1 MLTACRSGKARPWVQ
16 RRIKRLQALALAVLA
31 AGFTAPFAGATS
43 ATGTI
48 AVTATTVASVSLTF
62 VSDGAGITLGSSG
75 TSAATVAFGSV
86 EAYGG
91 TVPSGVTKTVN
102 GTTNWSLSTPID
114 VVVQVANQTSSNYTL
129 TAALQTTD
137 GTNTWQLGATSL
149 STTAATLTSTGAY
162 GSTAYTYKL
171 TIPFSAAAGAISN
184 TINFTATA
192 N

>member
-1 MLTACRSGKARPWVQ
+1 MKNGRKLGLGILVA
-16 RRIKRLQALALAVLA
+16 IA
-31 AGFTAPFAGATS
+31 AGLVSPSAKATS
-43 ATGTI
+43 ATGTV

-62 VSDGAGITLGSSG
+62 VTDGAGITLGSSG

-86 EAYGG
+86 QAYGG
-91 TVPSGVTKTVN
+91 SVPAGVTKSVN

-129 TAALQTTD
+129 TAALQTAD
-137 GTNTWQLGATSL
+137 ANTWALGATSL
-149 STTAATLTSTGAY
+149 STGAATVTSNGSY
-162 GSTAYTYKL
+162 GSTAYTLKL

-184 TINFTATA
+184 TINVTATA